1 MNRKAVVAG
10 HICLDITPAIPA
22 QYSSKV
28 QDILIPGWMITVGD
42 ADIHTG
48 GSVANTGLAM
58 KLLGADVTLAGKIG
72 DDSFGDMVI
81 SIMEKHGASDGL
93 IRSPGD
99 CTSYSIV
106 LAIPGVDRI
115 FLHNPGANDTF
126 CADDLPM
133 DAIKEAA
140 LFHFGYPP
148 IMKRIYEN
156 DGDELVKIMHLVKET
171 GTATSLDLAAVDEG
185 TDAGRADWSTILK
198 RTLPYVDIFV
208 PSIEELMFMLD
219 RKKYETISKRSTGG
233 DFTDVIDISEDVE
246 TLARM
251 CLEMG
256 AGIVLIKCGAPGM
269 YYCTAGKASIS
280 KIAGKLWLDP
290 DEWADKS
297 GFERSFVP
305 DRILSG
311 TGAGDTCVA
320 AFLTGMINGYSPQK
334 CVTYAAATGACCVS
348 AYDALGG
355 LKSFE
360 EIDARINAGWK
371 RNPEH

>member
-10 HICLDITPAIPA
+10 HICLDITPAIPEQA
-22 QYSSKV
+22 STKV
-28 QDILIPGWMITVGD
+28 QDILVPGRLINVGD

-48 GSVANTGLAM
+48 GAVANTGLAM
-58 KLLGADVTLAGKIG
+58 KLLGVDVTLAGKIG
-72 DDSFGDMVI
+72 EDSFGDMVT
-81 SIMEKHGASDGL
+81 SITEKYGASDGL
-93 IRSPGD
+93 IKSPGD
-99 CTSYSIV
+99 STSYSIV
-106 LAIPGVDRI
+106 LALPGADRI

-148 IMKRIYEN
+148 IMKRMYEN
-156 DGDELVKIMHLVKET
+156 DGDEFVKIMRLVKET
-171 GTATSLDLAAVDEG
+171 GTSTSLDLAAVDAG
-185 TDAGRADWSTILK
+185 TDAGRADWGMILK

-219 RKKYETISKRSTGG
+219 RKKYEMIGERSAGR
-233 DFTDVIDISEDVE
+233 DFTDSVDIKDDLEP
-246 TLARM
+246 LGRM
-251 CLEMG
+251 CLDMG
-256 AGIVLIKCGAPGM
+256 AGIVLIKCGASGM
-269 YYCTAGKASIS
+269 YYCTADKASID
-280 KIAGKLWLDP
+280 KAAGKLELKP

-305 DRILSG
+305 DKILSG
-311 TGAGDTCVA
+311 TGAGDTSVA
-320 AFLTGMINGYSPQK
+320 AFLTGMINGYSLQK

-360 EIDARINAGWK
+360 EIDAKINAGWK
-371 RNPEH
+371 RNPGN